1 MLKVKVIF
9 KRKAFTLI
17 ELLVVIA
24 IIAVLMA
31 ILMPALRSVRE
42 QARRQLCGS
51 QVRQHILAFN
61 MYADENSAKLPL
73 PKFPF
78 GWLWDL
84 DVDVVNYMLRS
95 GMTKDMFYCPSNK
108 VMYPNRDYFW
118 TFNAQVVSDKEL
130 SGHFIVSGYVYVL
143 DLAPP
148 GTRPAI
154 DNDPGKSKI
163 WLKTTQATQPAR
175 RELTV
180 DATLCAWEVR
190 TARHPDGNFG
200 MVQGGSWGRA
210 NLLDSTSHLKTDYQ
224 PYGMNIGFLDGHV
237 DWRRYNPEWR
247 APEYER
253 LDDVPKPRYGG
264 NRKFWW

>member
-1 MLKVKVIF
+1 MWT
-9 KRKAFTLI
+9 RNGGKAFTLI

-24 IIAVLMA
+24 IIAVLMG

-42 QARRQLCGS
+42 HARRQSCGS
-51 QVRQHILAFN
+51 QVRQHVLAFN
-61 MYADENSAKLPL
+61 MYADENNWKLPL
-73 PKFPF
+73 PNFPG

-84 DVDVVNYMLRS
+84 DVDVVNFMLRS

-108 VMYPNRDYFW
+108 VMSPNRDYFW
-118 TFNAQVVSDKEL
+118 TFNAQVVSDKKL
-130 SGHFIVSGYVYVL
+130 SGRFIVSGYCYVL
-143 DLAPP
+143 DLAPGM

-180 DATLCAWEVR
+180 DATLCAWDQR
-190 TARHPDGNFG
+190 TESKPDGNFG
-200 MVQGGSWGRA
+200 MVQGGSLNRA
-210 NLLDSTSHLKTDYQ
+210 GLYDSTSHLKTDTQ
-224 PYGMNIGFLDGHV
+224 PSGMNIGFLDGHV
-237 DWRRYNPEWR
+237 DWRLYNPQWR
-247 APEYER
+247 EPEYER
-253 LDDVPKPRYGG
+253 SDDVPKPRYGD